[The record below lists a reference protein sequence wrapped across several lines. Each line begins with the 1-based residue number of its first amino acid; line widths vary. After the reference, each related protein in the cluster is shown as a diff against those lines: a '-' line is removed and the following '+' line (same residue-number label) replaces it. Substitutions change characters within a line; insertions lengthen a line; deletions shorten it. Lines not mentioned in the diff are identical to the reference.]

1 MSKIINTESA
11 GKNRNLLVK
20 SVVVALRELLKQT
33 DTGEETRD
41 ITAYISIALKSIA
54 DTVDESVAAWEKRG
68 YWVKAERFRMDW
80 EWTGFYAISYQGCII
95 ERRLGCG
102 GIPGSQDWSEIWHSE
117 SGREKPDRVTLERCI
132 PDTYEV
138 HKKNSFRSQEAAFL
152 LIDKSYLG
160 FRITRASAT
169 FNPLPVS

>member
-33 DTGEETRD
+33 GTGDETRD
-41 ITAYISIALKSIA
+41 ITAYISLALKSIS

-80 EWTGFYAISYQGCII
+80 EWTGFFAKSYKDALLKEDWGTVASLAARTGQKLSTVKVAEKNRI
-95 ERRLGCG
+95 
-102 GIPGSQDWSEIWHSE
+102 GSPWKGAYQKI
-117 SGREKPDRVTLERCI
+117 
-132 PDTYEV
+132 
-138 HKKNSFRSQEAAFL
+138 KNS
-152 LIDKSYLG
+152 
-160 FRITRASAT
+160 
-169 FNPLPVS
+169 